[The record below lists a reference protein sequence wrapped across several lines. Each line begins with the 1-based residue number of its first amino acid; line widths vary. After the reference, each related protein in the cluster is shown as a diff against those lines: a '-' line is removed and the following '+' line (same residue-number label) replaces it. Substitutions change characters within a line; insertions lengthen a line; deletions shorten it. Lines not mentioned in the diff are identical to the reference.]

1 MASADPARS
10 LRAFAAGELAQRVV
24 SALVLAPLAVGAAY
38 IGGWVFVVFW
48 GLAALIVLW
57 EWCSLVAVAER
68 RSILMTGGAS
78 VLLAVVLAGAVADA
92 PNGLSG
98 VRLLA
103 AVTVLAMGMLAAAAL
118 APREQRLW
126 VAGGIPYAGLLG
138 VAPIAL
144 RSDPEYGFAAIVF
157 LFAIVWAT
165 DILAY
170 FVGRALGGPKLAP
183 RVSPKKTW
191 SGATGGII
199 AAMVAA
205 DIVAIAAGLANLF
218 ALAFLAAVLS
228 IAAQGGDLFESA
240 LKRRFGAKDASNL
253 IPGHGGLM
261 DRLDGFLAAAVLA
274 ALIGVAHGGVQ
285 APARGLLV
293 W

>member
-68 RSILMTGGAS
+68 RSILMAGGAS

-92 PNGLSG
+92 PNGLSE

-126 VAGGIPYAGLLG
+126 VAGGIPYAGLLDRKSTRLNSSHLG
-138 VAPIAL
+138 ISYA
-144 RSDPEYGFAAIVF
+144 VF
-157 LFAIVWAT
+157 CL
-165 DILAY
+165 
-170 FVGRALGGPKLAP
+170 
-183 RVSPKKTW
+183 
-191 SGATGGII
+191 
-199 AAMVAA
+199 
-205 DIVAIAAGLANLF
+205 
-218 ALAFLAAVLS
+218 
-228 IAAQGGDLFESA
+228 
-240 LKRRFGAKDASNL
+240 
-253 IPGHGGLM
+253 
-261 DRLDGFLAAAVLA
+261 
-274 ALIGVAHGGVQ
+274 
-285 APARGLLV
+285 
-293 W
+293 